1 MSSDDS
7 NTGIFEPLL
16 PPLQDIT
23 KTNRGPIALA
33 TAVTLIIITTLTVVV
48 KLWTRYATTRNFGGN
63 DYMMMAAT
71 VSPSFKLLLTTA
83 TDLLQAFAFAQSIL
97 LSIATDHGLGKH
109 ITDIEDTDLIKV
121 SKVRSRL
128 TVIDDKGLLM
138 EFSCSML
145 PTFSSSC
152 LWLVPKQQ

>member
-48 KLWTRYATTRNFGGN
+48 KLWTRFATTRDFGGN

-71 VSPSFKLLLTTA
+71 VSLHLELLMSTPTNS
-83 TDLLQAFAFAQSIL
+83 LQAFAFAQSVVL
-97 LSIATDHGLGKH
+97 AIATDHGLGKH
-109 ITDIEDTDLIKV
+109 ITDVEDSDLVKV
-121 SKVRSRL
+121 SKVSARSHRDYRRGNADG
-128 TVIDDKGLLM
+128 I
-138 EFSCSML
+138 
-145 PTFSSSC
+145 
-152 LWLVPKQQ
+152 